1 MNQDSPYS
9 NPPSPL
15 SPPPIPP
22 ESRPQVPPLRR
33 KRSFFDRDRIWLN
46 VILFALTIL
55 TTYAMGLSMW
65 SLSYLYADAL
75 EAGEL
80 LEVNVDILWDPEV
93 VSLSLMYMV
102 VLLGILLAHEMG
114 HYLTCRRYRLNA
126 TLPFFI
132 PLPNL
137 IGTMGAF
144 IRIRSPITRTHQLF
158 DVGVAGPL
166 AGFILTIPAVA
177 YGLANSKVIP
187 ALPIEE
193 SILFGEPLL
202 FKLLGP
208 LVLGNIPPGYD
219 IVLHPVGFAGWVGA
233 LVTAMNL
240 FPIGQLDGGHVVYAL
255 FGPRTRKLAPYV
267 LAGFVFMGVF
277 FFAGWLVW
285 AVLIG
290 ILGLKHPPV
299 LDEFTPLDPRRR
311 FVGYLVLAV
320 FVLSFIPDPIKGASL
335 LDLLRPL
342 SGALPLP

>member
-1 MNQDSPYS
+1 MNQISPYS
-9 NPPSPL
+9 NPPPQQ
-15 SPPPIPP
+15 PP
-22 ESRPQVPPLRR
+22 EDPLPVQTIRR
-33 KRSFFDRDRIWLN
+33 KRSFFDKDRTWLN
-46 VILFALTIL
+46 VLLFALTLLSTFVMGL
-55 TTYAMGLSMW
+55 TTW

-80 LEVNVDILWDPEV
+80 LEINVDILWDPEV
-93 VSLSLMYMV
+93 VSLSLMYMI
-102 VLLGILLAHEMG
+102 VLVGILLAHEMG

-132 PLPNL
+132 PLLNL

-144 IRIRSPITRTHQLF
+144 IRIRSPITRKHQLF

-177 YGLANSKVIP
+177 YGLAHSKVIP
-187 ALPIEE
+187 ALPLEE

-202 FKLLGP
+202 FTLLGP
-208 LVLGNIPPGYD
+208 LVMGSIPPGYD
-219 IVLHPVGFAGWVGA
+219 IVLHPVGFAGWVGT

-240 FPIGQLDGGHVVYAL
+240 FPIGQLDGGHVAYAL

-290 ILGLKHPPV
+290 FLGLRHPPV
-299 LDEFTPLDPRRR
+299 LDEYIPLDPRRR
-311 FVGYLVLAV
+311 FVGYLVLAI
-320 FVLSFIPDPIKGASL
+320 FVLCFIPDPIKGASL
-335 LDLLRPL
+335 LDLLSPL
-342 SGALPLP
+342 SGVLPVP

>member
-1 MNQDSPYS
+1 MNQDSHYS
-9 NPPSPL
+9 DRPSPL
-15 SPPPIPP
+15 SPAPIPS
-22 ESRPQVPPLRR
+22 ESRNEPPPRR

-46 VILFALTIL
+46 VLLFVLTIL
-55 TTYAMGLSMW
+55 STYAMGLSIW
-65 SLSYLYADAL
+65 SLSYLYTDAL

-80 LEVNVDILWDPEV
+80 LELNVDALWDPEV
-93 VSLSLMYMV
+93 VSLSLMYMT
-102 VLLGILLAHEMG
+102 VLIGILLAHEMG

-144 IRIRSPITRTHQLF
+144 IRIRSPITRKHQLF

-177 YGLANSKVIP
+177 YGLAHSKVIP
-187 ALPIEE
+187 ALPIDE

-208 LVLGNIPPGYD
+208 LVLGNIPPGHD
-219 IVLHPVGFAGWVGA
+219 IVLHPVGFAGWVGT

-255 FGPRTRKLAPYV
+255 FGPRARKLAPYV
-267 LAGFVFMGVF
+267 LSVFVLMGVF
-277 FFAGWLVW
+277 LFAGWLVW

-290 ILGLKHPPV
+290 ILGLRHPPV
-299 LDEFTPLDPRRR
+299 LDEYTPLDARRR
-311 FVGYLVLAV
+311 FIGYLVLAV

-335 LDLLRPL
+335 LDLLGPI
-342 SGALPLP
+342 SGALPAP